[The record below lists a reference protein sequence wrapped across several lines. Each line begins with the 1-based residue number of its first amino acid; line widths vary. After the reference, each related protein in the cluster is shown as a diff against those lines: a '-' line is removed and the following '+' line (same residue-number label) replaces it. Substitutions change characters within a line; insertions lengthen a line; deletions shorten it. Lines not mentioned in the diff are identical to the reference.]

1 MRNSNEIDREMKK
14 MEKAA
19 KRFARQN
26 AKEAKHMKD
35 ISSGRSTPK
44 VDLDNSVNR
53 SGSAGNDML
62 QFFLGFMLLGGG
74 LFWLFNSFTVDS
86 GLGGFGGGYFNVFG
100 MRMTGGVMLIPL
112 MLGIGLI
119 FFLDGKKRFI
129 GYFTAALGLLVIVIA
144 LISSLSFH
152 AKYGN
157 TLYVYVIMFAMIAAG
172 AGLLIKSTFK
182 KKN

>member
-44 VDLDNSVNR
+44 VDLDNSGNR